1 MYLADTNLLLTIAG
15 IDTNDKIDKSILF
28 DYLSNQEIAISV
40 VSIFEILNNPN
51 FKNSY
56 SFIIHSTIG
65 KCLKTNFLSSAFYDF
80 YFDPSFLIDLEN
92 KSISEQ
98 EEAKNKISKPFVDV
112 YSYYYSN
119 LIACALMAYFIIF
132 VNFSDSDSNGDDF
145 FKNIIQ
151 ESFDILEPKIYQ
163 YLFFQF
169 SSMIKKYQFTEKN
182 RKNLVEKIF
191 FGLVTNVYSKVYN
204 ETFLELD
211 KNSSIKYTKLHHRL
225 VSVTKKSKIENIV
238 TSSTEIKFE
247 NISLYHNLSSS
258 LDHKDKERMK
268 KYIFKIASTLSKKDV
283 RISPYLNKLFESN
296 LKSLLFE
303 KARFNDNDI
312 LDSLVLDF
320 ICFFSKKVKLEGI
333 ITFDKKLINKAKMIY
348 PQLKI
353 IDELFFKKE

>member
-15 IDTNDKIDKSILF
+15 IDANDKIDKSILF
-28 DYLSNQEIAISV
+28 DYLSNQTIAISV

-56 SFIIHSTIG
+56 SFIIRSTIG
-65 KCLKTNFLSSAFYDF
+65 KCLRTNFLSSTFYNI
-80 YFDPSFLIDLEN
+80 YFEPSFLIDLEN

-98 EEAKNKISKPFVDV
+98 EEAKNKLSKPFIDV

-132 VNFSDSDSNGDDF
+132 VNFSDSDSNGDNF

-169 SSMIKKYQFTEKN
+169 NSMIKKYQFTEKN

-191 FGLVTNVYSKVYN
+191 FGLVTNVYSKIFN
-204 ETFLELD
+204 ETYLELD
-211 KNSSIKYTKLHHRL
+211 KNSSIKYTKLHHKL
-225 VSVTKKSKIENIV
+225 VSATRKNKIENIV
-238 TSSTEIKFE
+238 AISNDVRFE
-247 NISLYHNLSSS
+247 NINLYNSLSDL
-258 LDHKDKERMK
+258 LDHRDKKRMK
-268 KYIFKIASTLSKKDV
+268 EYIFKIASTLSKEDA

-320 ICFFSKKVKLEGI
+320 IFFSSKTVKLEGI
-333 ITFDKKLINKAKMIY
+333 ITFDKKLINKAKIIY
-348 PQLKI
+348 PHLKI
-353 IDELFFKKE
+353 LDELFFKKE